1 MMRTY
6 LWILLFFGLG
16 SAFAQNRAADSI
28 QKILKSEHNEVN
40 RVHLL
45 NALSDAY
52 KPSMPEKMRQ
62 FGQQALELSQKID
75 DRKGQGDSYINL
87 GNSFVLQSDYRKAL
101 TLFQKAKEIFET
113 ENQSDPEVK
122 IGLAKSLGSLGII
135 FSEQSNYTKA
145 LEFYLKSVTINEAI
159 GDQDRCAKL
168 FNNIG
173 VLYQSQK
180 SYYKAL
186 SYFAKTEKILK
197 KKQDPILGVTYT
209 NIGNSYMGLGQ
220 LEKAQGYYTKAK
232 AILEKNEDKRG
243 LGELY
248 NNLGLLHQKLHNDT
262 AALQAWRNAEQEFT
276 TFGETFG
283 LSDTYYYL
291 AEYWKTKGN
300 TANSRSFAQKTLTL
314 AKTNQVLEQ
323 QMLVEKLLSELAEKE
338 GNVNESYR
346 HYKAY
351 TQLKDSI
358 QNEASIRRGVEAEL
372 NFEFDKRN
380 LLQKEALLK
389 KDLLL
394 QESAKRNRLQL
405 IYSVLIAVLLFG
417 LGFLWYNRL
426 QIKKTLTLQKELAE
440 YEQKALHLQM
450 NPHFVF
456 NCLGSIS
463 SFIVNNGKES
473 AVKYLAKFSKLM
485 RLTLEFSKESLI
497 SIDKEID
504 ALQNYL
510 ELEQLRFN
518 AVFTFTIEKS
528 EEIEDNM
535 GLPPLLIQPF
545 VENAILHGIVPK
557 KHSGVISIQFDVVDD
572 QLKCY
577 VTDNGIGITA
587 SQKIKEKSVSVHKS
601 MAIEIIRMRLEKIAS
616 TTGKSAGIAINE
628 LTQNGE
634 VLGTEVVLSI
644 PLQFLEQ

>member
-1 MMRTY
+1 MRTY
-6 LWILLFFGLG
+6 LLLFFSCWFGC
-16 SAFAQNRAADSI
+16 AVAQNRVVDSI
-28 QKILKSEHNEVN
+28 QKVLKKELNEVN
-40 RVHLL
+40 RVQLL

-52 KPSMPEKMRQ
+52 KPAEPDKMRQ
-62 FGQQALELSQKID
+62 YGQQALDLAKKND
-75 DRKGQGDSYINL
+75 DHIGQGDALINL
-87 GNSFVLQSDYRKAL
+87 GNSYILQSDYRKAL
-101 TLFQKAKEIFET
+101 ALFQEAKALFEE
-113 ENQSDPEVK
+113 ENQTEPNVK
-122 IGLAKSLGSLGII
+122 RGLAKSMGSLGVI

-145 LEFYLKSVTINEAI
+145 LEFYLKAVTIYEALN
-159 GDQDRCAKL
+159 DTDRCARL
-168 FNNIG
+168 YNNIG

-180 SYYKAL
+180 SYFKAL
-186 SYFAKTEKILK
+186 SYFAKTEKLLK
-197 KKQDPILGVTYT
+197 RKDDPVLGVTYT
-209 NIGNSYMGLGQ
+209 NVGNSYRGQGQ
-220 LEKAQGYYTKAK
+220 LDKANGYYQKAK
-232 AILEKNEDKRG
+232 GILIANKDGRG

-248 NNLGLLHQKLHNDT
+248 NNLGLLYQQSQKDKEAL
-262 AALQAWRNAEQEFT
+262 AAWNQAEREFVA
-276 TFGETFG
+276 FGESFG

-291 AEYWKTKGN
+291 ADYWKAKGN
-300 TANSRSFAQKTLTL
+300 NATSRMYAQKTMKL
-314 AKTNQVLEQ
+314 AQTNQVLEQ

-338 GNVNESYR
+338 GDVSLAFS
-346 HYKAY
+346 HFKKY

-380 LLQKEALLK
+380 LMQKEALLK

-394 QESAKRNRLQL
+394 QETDKRNRLQL

-440 YEQKALHLQM
+440 FEQKALHLQM

-497 SIDKEID
+497 SVDKEID

-518 AVFTFTIEKS
+518 AVFSFKIEKS

-545 VENAILHGIVPK
+545 VENAIIHGIVPK
-557 KHSGVISIQFDVVDD
+557 KHSGEITIQFDIVDD
-572 QLKCY
+572 HLKCY
-577 VTDNGIGITA
+577 VTDNGIGISA

-616 TTGKSAGIAINE
+616 TTGKSAGVVINE
-628 LTQNGE
+628 LTQNGIAQ
-634 VLGTEVVLSI
+634 GTEVVLTI

>member
-6 LWILLFFGLG
+6 LWILLCFGLG
-16 SAFAQNRAADSI
+16 SALAQNRAADSI
-28 QKILKSEHNEVN
+28 QKILRKEHNEIN
-40 RVHLL
+40 RVQLL

-52 KPSMPEKMRQ
+52 KPSEPLKIRQ
-62 FGQQALELSQKID
+62 FGQQAQDLALKI
-75 DRKGQGDSYINL
+75 GDNIGEGNALINL
-87 GNSFVLQSDYRKAL
+87 GNSYVLQSDYRKAL
-101 TLFQKAKEIFET
+101 ALFQKAKSIFES
-113 ENQSDPEVK
+113 ENQTNPDVK

-145 LEFYLKSVTINEAI
+145 LEFYLKAVTIYDALGE
-159 GDQDRCAKL
+159 QDRCARL
-168 FNNIG
+168 YNNIG

-180 SYYKAL
+180 SYFKAL
-186 SYFAKTEKILK
+186 SYFAKTEKLLQQK
-197 KKQDPILGVTYT
+197 NDPILGVTYT
-209 NIGNSYMGLGQ
+209 NIGNSYRGQGQ
-220 LEKAQGYYTKAK
+220 LEKANSYYNKAK
-232 AILEKNEDKRG
+232 VILIKNKDARG

-248 NNLGLLHQKLHNDT
+248 NNLGLLFQESKKET
-262 AALQAWRNAEQEFT
+262 EALQAWNAAEKEFT
-276 TFGETFG
+276 AFGETFG

-291 AEYWKTKGN
+291 AAYWKSKGN
-300 TANSRSFAQKTLTL
+300 STAARFYAEKTKALAQ
-314 AKTNQVLEQ
+314 TNQVLEQ

-338 GNVNESYR
+338 GDLKESYQ
-346 HYKAY
+346 HFKAY
-351 TQLKDSI
+351 SQLKDSI

-380 LLQKEALLK
+380 LMQKEALLK

-394 QESAKRNRLQL
+394 QETAKRNRLQL

-497 SIDKEID
+497 SVDKEID

-518 AVFTFTIEKS
+518 SVFTFTIEKS

-545 VENAILHGIVPK
+545 VENAIIHGIVPK
-557 KHSGVISIQFDVVDD
+557 KNSGEITIQFDVVDE

-577 VTDNGIGITA
+577 ITDNGIGITA

-616 TTGKSAGIAINE
+616 TTGKSAGVTINE
-628 LTQNGE
+628 LTQNGN
-634 VLGTEVVLSI
+634 VIGTEVVLSI